1 MHLTR
6 MPVRESE
13 AIILQSYP
21 LGEADRLVSFLSR
34 SYGRMRGVAKGA
46 RRPKS
51 QFGATLERCSWI
63 RIWYFERETRDLVR
77 ITQSELIES
86 YLDAFGDYDSGNA
99 LTLLAEISEA
109 VLPERDPV
117 DASFR
122 LLLVAAR
129 NIQKTRAPALPVAY
143 FALWT
148 MRLAGW
154 LPALEHCARCGQA
167 LGDGPGYGAPGRT
180 ALWCRNCRLPGR
192 SVVSK
197 AALDVARA
205 MLTERLETMAEQTP
219 ALSSEAL
226 HDLTAFLLNG
236 IEHQIE
242 RKLATREFMETPA

>member
-1 MHLTR
+1 
-6 MPVRESE
+6 MPLRESE

-34 SYGRMRGVAKGA
+34 GYGRMRGVAKGA

-51 QFGATLERCSWI
+51 RFGATLERCSWI

-77 ITQSELIES
+77 ITQSELLES

-122 LLLVAAR
+122 LLLVTAR
-129 NIQKTRAPALPVAY
+129 TIQQTRAPALPVAY
-143 FALWT
+143 FSLWT

-154 LPALEHCARCGQA
+154 LPALDRCARCGQE
-167 LGDGPGYGAPGRT
+167 LGEGPAYGAPGRT
-180 ALWCRNCRLPGR
+180 ALLCPKCRLPGR
-192 SVVSK
+192 SVVSR
-197 AALDVARA
+197 AALDAA
-205 MLTERLETMAEQTP
+205 HTMLTERLETIAARTP
-219 ALSSEAL
+219 ALPPDAL

-242 RKLATREFMETPA
+242 RKLATREFMETTA